1 METAKITLDDVQ
13 NIPPMMKNNSKL
25 IESTDYLLQY
35 KFDKIRI
42 FKSFWM
48 EKTEET
54 IAEINALN
62 AK

>member
-1 METAKITLDDVQ
+1 
-13 NIPPMMKNNSKL
+13 MMKNNSKL